1 MRTASA
7 VAAAPPRVGANDRAF
22 YTGIAIAAALVVLVG
37 FSRTYFLR
45 PYFET
50 ASLDTAFHVHGLVFS
65 AWIALFVAQTSL
77 VATRRIDVHRSL
89 GWAGACL
96 AALMIV
102 VALNAAVHGAHRDIA
117 AGYETE
123 SLRFFT
129 TPVLSMAMFASLVA
143 LAVLARGR
151 PETHKRL
158 MLLATISLL
167 DAAAARMAD
176 PGHQAMRR
184 SGTTRHGRVHRGR
197 DAVRLCVAPLGLAG
211 LCLGR
216 ARDRRGAMGARR
228 ARRDRRLAVARG
240 EDPGVSGARGPRRDE
255 HDGGVGR

>member
-1 MRTASA
+1 MRTASV

-77 VATRRIDVHRSL
+77 VATRRIDVHRKL

-96 AALMIV
+96 AGLMIV

-143 LAVLARGR
+143 LAVATRGR

-158 MLLATISLL
+158 MLLATLSLL
-167 DAAAARMAD
+167 DAAVARWPIPGIGDAPLTYYAITDAFIAA
-176 PGHQAMRR
+176 AMLYDFASRR
-184 SGTTRHGRVHRGR
+184 SVSPVYVWGGLAIVVEQWAR
-197 DAVRLCVAPLGLAG
+197 DPLGATAIWQSLAAKI
-211 LCLGR
+211 L
-216 ARDRRGAMGARR
+216 
-228 ARRDRRLAVARG
+228 
-240 EDPGVSGARGPRRDE
+240 E
-255 HDGGVGR
+255 

>member
-22 YTGIAIAAALVVLVG
+22 YTGIAITAAVVVLVG

-50 ASLDTAFHVHGLVFS
+50 VPLDTALHVHGLVFS
-65 AWIALFVAQTSL
+65 AWIALFVAQTSF
-77 VATRRIDVHRSL
+77 VATRRIDVHRKV

-96 AALMIV
+96 AAAMVV

-129 TPVLSMAMFASLVA
+129 TPVLAMAMFASLVA
-143 LAVLARGR
+143 LAVLMRAR

-158 MLLATISLL
+158 MLLSTFSLL
-167 DAAAARMAD
+167 DAAIARWPIPGIADAPLAQYAIADAFIVAAMLYDVAS
-176 PGHQAMRR
+176 RR
-184 SGTTRHGRVHRGR
+184 AVSPVYVWGGLAIVAEQWAR
-197 DAVRLCVAPLGLAG
+197 DALGATAVWQSLAAKI
-211 LCLGR
+211 L
-216 ARDRRGAMGARR
+216 
-228 ARRDRRLAVARG
+228 
-240 EDPGVSGARGPRRDE
+240 E
-255 HDGGVGR
+255 

>member
-1 MRTASA
+1 MRTASV

-37 FSRTYFLR
+37 FSRTFFLR

-77 VATRRIDVHRSL
+77 VATRRIDVHRKL

-96 AALMIV
+96 AGLMIV

-117 AGYETE
+117 AGYEE
-123 SLRFFT
+123 QALSFFT
-129 TPVLSMAMFASLVA
+129 TPVLSMVMFATLVA
-143 LAVLARGR
+143 LAVASRGR

-158 MLLATISLL
+158 MLLATLSLL
-167 DAAAARMAD
+167 DAATARWPIPGIQDPPFRYYAAADAFIAAAVLYDFASRRAISPVYVFGGLAIVAEQWARDALGATAVWQAFAAR
-176 PGHQAMRR
+176 
-184 SGTTRHGRVHRGR
+184 V
-197 DAVRLCVAPLGLAG
+197 L
-211 LCLGR
+211 
-216 ARDRRGAMGARR
+216 
-228 ARRDRRLAVARG
+228 
-240 EDPGVSGARGPRRDE
+240 E
-255 HDGGVGR
+255 